1 MRIVSSITAMQRLAR
16 QWQRAGQRIGFVPT
30 MGYLHAGHLSL
41 VREARKRVGKAGRV
55 VVSIYVNPTQFGPKE
70 DFSKYPRDLKRDL
83 KLCRAAGVDGVFT
96 PGDAEMYPSESGG
109 KRVVASHFHSQG
121 TDEAVPSTSY
131 STYVVEESLSRT
143 MEGASRPTHFRGV
156 TTVVAKLFNIVLPDV
171 AVFGAKDWQQAT
183 IIKRMVTDLNFP
195 VKIIV
200 APTRREPDG
209 LAMSSRNKYLVGDLR
224 RQAVVLWHS
233 IQKAR
238 AAVKISSKPIPAAG
252 LKLHLKRFIEREPD
266 ARLDYVEFF
275 EPDTLLPVLKV
286 TCGAHLALAVFVG
299 KTRLIDNA
307 AL

>member
-1 MRIVSSITAMQRLAR
+1 MRIVSSIAAMQRLAR

-41 VREARKRVGKAGRV
+41 IREVRKRAGKAGRV

-83 KLCRAAGVDGVFT
+83 KLCHEAGVDVVFT
-96 PGDAEMYPSESGG
+96 PGDTEMYSGMG
-109 KRVVASHFHSQG
+109 GSPVHFKLAGG
-121 TDEAVPSTSY
+121 TPAPLTNF
-131 STYVVEESLSRT
+131 TTCVVEESLSRT

-183 IIKRMVTDLNFP
+183 IIKRMVADLNFP

-200 APTRREPDG
+200 APTLRERDG
-209 LAMSSRNKYLVGDLR
+209 LAMSSRNKYLAGDLR
-224 RQAVVLWHS
+224 RQAVVLWRA

-238 AAVKISSKPIPAAG
+238 AAVKKSSKPIPTAR
-252 LKLHLKRFIEREPD
+252 LKLQLKRFIEREPD
-266 ARLDYVEFF
+266 ARLDYAELF
-275 EPDTLLPVLKV
+275 EPDTLAPVSKISK
-286 TCGAHLALAVFVG
+286 GAHLALAVFVG

-307 AL
+307 RL

>member
-1 MRIVSSITAMQRLAR
+1 MRIVSSIAAMQRLAR

-41 VREARKRVGKAGRV
+41 VREARKRIGKAGKV

-83 KLCRAAGVDGVFT
+83 KLCRAADVDVVFT
-96 PGDAEMYPSESGG
+96 PGDKEMYPRWGE
-109 KRVVASHFHSQG
+109 A
-121 TDEAVPSTSY
+121 TDEPALVRQSVAPLAREDARPTSARF

-156 TTVVAKLFNIVLPDV
+156 TTIVAKLFNIVLPDV

-183 IIKRMVTDLNFP
+183 IIKRMVADLNFP

-200 APTRREPDG
+200 APTLREPDG
-209 LAMSSRNKYLVGDLR
+209 LAMSSRNKYLKGDLR
-224 RQAVVLWHS
+224 RQATVLWHS

-238 AAVKISSKPIPAAG
+238 AAVKKSKTIPAAK
-252 LKLHLKRFIEREPD
+252 LKANLKKLIESEPD

-275 EPDTLLPVLKV
+275 EPETLSPVSKV
-286 TCGAHLALAVFVG
+286 TTRRAHGAGGVRRQNPV
-299 KTRLIDNA
+299 D
-307 AL
+307 